1 MTPPAGPLPAPRPR
15 PETIATVTD
24 STRPTAPGPHPEPI
38 RFFGTTWL
46 DHSGHYGLRR
56 AGVAAGSLALA
67 AASAVLLRTGYQGMA
82 LAEVGW
88 LLNVL
93 VVGMFA
99 LCTAIAFGRE
109 WESFTK
115 RPDPERQQSLRGLMA
130 IGFLGVLVA
139 WALRSLS
146 EAPGEG
152 LRRAEYEEAV
162 SQASRRRARR
172 TGHPGRRA
180 KR

>member
-1 MTPPAGPLPAPRPR
+1 M
-15 PETIATVTD
+15 TD

-67 AASAVLLRTGYQGMA
+67 VACAVLLRIGYQGMA
-82 LAEVGW
+82 LAEVGR
-88 LLNVL
+88 LINVL

-99 LCTAIAFGRE
+99 ICTAIAFGRTLR
-109 WESFTK
+109 SFTK
-115 RPDPERQQSLRGLMA
+115 REDPERRQSLRGLMA

-139 WALRSLS
+139 WSVRSLR

-152 LRRAEYEEAV
+152 LHRAEYEEAV
-162 SQASRRRARR
+162 ARATRRRARR

-180 KR
+180 GH

>member
-1 MTPPAGPLPAPRPR
+1 M
-15 PETIATVTD
+15 TD
-24 STRPTAPGPHPEPI
+24 SPRPTAPGPHPEPI

-56 AGVAAGSLALA
+56 AGVATGSLALA
-67 AASAVLLRTGYQGMA
+67 AASAALLRIGYQGMA

-88 LLNVL
+88 VVNVL

-139 WALRSLS
+139 WALRSLR